1 MTTPD
6 TSNNNRFSNHDDPI
20 SMFDRGATMVD
31 NNPLTV
37 QNYKKSPSNIV
48 AMATKLLNKHS
59 YANFT
64 DNNIDNTSR
73 DTFVYTTVE

>member
-37 QNYKKSPSNIV
+37 QNYKK
-48 AMATKLLNKHS
+48 
-59 YANFT
+59 
-64 DNNIDNTSR
+64 
-73 DTFVYTTVE
+73 